1 VALRIL
7 AVDDEPDVLLI
18 LKAVGESLG
27 CEVLTM
33 TDSRE
38 AAERVDRQEFD
49 GILVDVQMPHLD
61 GFELTKR
68 IRASGSNSRV
78 PVVMLTGY
86 DNIETMR
93 RGYQAGIT
101 FFLGKPFTVEKLRGL
116 LAVARGAMLKEKR
129 QYARLPLRTAV
140 TIRAG
145 KVQFKAE
152 SLNISEAGLL
162 LEHSAGLA
170 IGQEVE
176 LGFSVPQ
183 GRQPLRP
190 RAQVVRLE
198 TPNRMGVKFLAL
210 APSDQQAIQAYVSG
224 LVKG

>member
-7 AVDDEPDVLLI
+7 GVDDEPDGLFM
-18 LKAVGESLG
+18 LKAAGKSLG

-38 AAERVDRQEFD
+38 AAERINHQKFD

-61 GFELTKR
+61 GFELTRR
-68 IRASGSNSRV
+68 IRASSSNSQV
-78 PVVMLTGY
+78 PIVMLTGY

-93 RGYQAGIT
+93 HGYQAGIT

-116 LAVARGAMLKEKR
+116 LAAARGAMLKEKR
-129 QYARLPLRTAV
+129 QHVRLPLRTAV
-140 TIRAG
+140 ECRAG

-162 LEHSAGLA
+162 LEPSGGLA
-170 IGQEVE
+170 IGQDVE
-176 LGFSVPQ
+176 LGFSLPQ

-198 TPNRMGVKFLAL
+198 TPNRMGVKSLAL
-210 APSDQQAIQAYVSG
+210 TPSDQQAIQAYVSG